1 MRRAHLLLRA
11 AIVAPFAALPAC
23 DGCRGGKPYT
33 PYTLEG
39 TSSAPGS
46 AAAPASAAAPEA
58 DAGSP
63 AFVAVAGSAAPDGG
77 KSWPL
82 EGGAVEPPSGHAFA
96 QGLVF
101 DADGDQ
107 KPDLLAWSRSSDGLR
122 GQIWFAS
129 GKAPAEGRA
138 VATIPADVA
147 GPGCT
152 PLGTLTRI
160 GASMVVFE
168 LDPHCS
174 GRPRGRFVAVFRA

>member
-11 AIVAPFAALPAC
+11 AIAGPLAALPAC
-23 DGCRGGKPYT
+23 DGCHGGKPYT

-46 AAAPASAAAPEA
+46 TAAPAGTAAADPGA

-63 AFVAVAGSAAPDGG
+63 TFVAVAGSAAPDGG

-82 EGGAVEPPSGHAFA
+82 EGGSAVPPPGHAFA

-107 KPDLLAWSRSSDGLR
+107 KPDLLAWSRSSDGLH

-147 GPGCT
+147 GPG
-152 PLGTLTRI
+152 
-160 GASMVVFE
+160 
-168 LDPHCS
+168 
-174 GRPRGRFVAVFRA
+174 